1 MKENEASQRSV
12 LKHPPAPH
20 QMQATKIINPA
31 DRNQEIQQPQTNFNK
46 TFRSQ
51 QLRYF
56 WNGQFSWHKYIV
68 EVFCIPRP
76 LLWDKGCET
85 SCRQVRRTAFVQEL
99 QSRLSGRILSLV
111 LWILFWAM
119 MNQVCRQTPKSWALC
134 SRLSSENFVL
144 LDGKLSMTRRKHEA
158 TRHII
163 HLHKQPDNA
172 IGRAK
177 HI

>member
-1 MKENEASQRSV
+1 MKENEASLQRSV

-68 EVFCIPRP
+68 EVLGGVLQFQAFIVSVSKRIRKLTSFLFFSVLPHP
-76 LLWDKGCET
+76 LLWDKDCET

-99 QSRLSGRILSLV
+99 QSRLSGRILSTSLV
-111 LWILFWAM
+111 DPVLGHDE
-119 MNQVCRQTPKSWALC
+119 PG
-134 SRLSSENFVL
+134 LSLNTKVL
-144 LDGKLSMTRRKHEA
+144 GPMFTSVF
-158 TRHII
+158 
-163 HLHKQPDNA
+163 
-172 IGRAK
+172 
-177 HI
+177 